1 MVFGKK
7 KAVPVLEHLSLYRL
21 RDFMMPTLQ
30 PALDHLNLIP
40 PLLEQIDRPLSRHLR
55 YTKPFYAL
63 AAVLTLFAHDIQS
76 YSEIMLLFDFF
87 FGCESASIP
96 VYLYTAI
103 MVHRRDEALAIPS
116 RESEMIHAIISRM
129 PQPLPIS
136 ITDAISMSLAL
147 YSQYPL
153 SSLLPAWKAVS
164 RYSMLRTLQI
174 PDLQTGPPSPA
185 TSPTLSH
192 RRRARGRRR
201 TRGAHGNTNRSDYDE
216 KVDVEYDYIEMKEVQ
231 DKQRYGEIEALIENQ
246 IADSAARAEKER
258 IMEEQE
264 RALRLQKKQRR
275 STTKRLATAVS
286 KLPRLPGAE
295 IPDETQQAQQRDL
308 DDKSGVDRSMV
319 LVNRSTIL
327 SDLNDDVAGAQ
338 ESLTTSPVQFNG
350 TAPRRRFNFNPQQ
363 ARVLLRLHANS
374 FAAVTLSV
382 CIGIFGV
389 WIAWFL
395 RGANSM

>member
-1 MVFGKK
+1 MVFGKR
-7 KAVPVLEHLSLYRL
+7 KAVAVLEHLSLYRL

-40 PLLEQIDRPLSRHLR
+40 PLLEQIDQPLSRHLR

-76 YSEIMLLFDFF
+76 YSEIVLLFDFF
-87 FGCESASIP
+87 LGCESASIP
-96 VYLYTAI
+96 VYLYTVI
-103 MVHRRDEALAIPS
+103 MVHRRDEALAIPA

-136 ITDAISMSLAL
+136 ITDAISMSLAI
-147 YSQYPL
+147 YSQYPPT
-153 SSLLPAWKAVS
+153 SLLPAWKAVS
-164 RYSMLRTLQI
+164 QYSILRTWQI
-174 PDLQTGPPSPA
+174 PELETIPAPPASSPA
-185 TSPTLSH
+185 VSY

-201 TRGAHGNTNRSDYDE
+201 IKGIHGNANHSDYNE
-216 KVDVEYDYIEMKEVQ
+216 KIDAEYDYIELKEVQ

-246 IADSAARAEKER
+246 IADAAARAEKER

-264 RALRLQKKQRR
+264 RVLRLQKKQRR
-275 STTKRLATAVS
+275 STTKRLASAVS
-286 KLPRLPGAE
+286 KLPRFPGAE
-295 IPDETQQAQQRDL
+295 IPDENQQYQQRDL
-308 DDKSGVDRSMV
+308 DRSMV
-319 LVNRSTIL
+319 LVNRSTLL
-327 SDLNDDVAGAQ
+327 SDTNDEVTDVGAQ
-338 ESLTTSPVQFNG
+338 ESSTVSPLQFNG
-350 TAPRRRFNFNPQQ
+350 TASRGGRFNFNPQQ
-363 ARVLLRLHANS
+363 ARILLRLNANS

-395 RGANSM
+395 RGAN